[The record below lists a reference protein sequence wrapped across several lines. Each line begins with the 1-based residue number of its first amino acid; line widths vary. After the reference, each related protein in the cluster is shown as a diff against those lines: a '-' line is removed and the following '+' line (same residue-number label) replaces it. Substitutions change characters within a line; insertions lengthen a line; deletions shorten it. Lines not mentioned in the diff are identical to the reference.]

1 MEAPLMERADRVS
14 TDMVSI
20 SEAELAGAIL
30 QSRPAE
36 REEFELVLAG
46 RGSGPPA
53 VTTERGLELIDV
65 YLREHEGI
73 QADAVPASGAPAD
86 GSLEFRIGP
95 GRVLHLREALKIV
108 LIDGLGLFFAFTTTS
123 GFAALF
129 YTWFF
134 LSGADIVRRFM
145 KCFENLTDPQERQVF
160 EALFALQNGKVA
172 EVAGTDPDEDVPAK
186 RTRISVAAKA
196 ISEHLGMDEAEVR
209 GILRGMAARDIV
221 TESAGLWSISF
232 W

>member
-1 MEAPLMERADRVS
+1 MERADRV
-14 TDMVSI
+14 TTELVSI
-20 SEAELAGAIL
+20 SQAELAGEIL
-30 QSRPAE
+30 QSRRAE
-36 REEFELVLAG
+36 RDEFELQLTAAG
-46 RGSGPPA
+46 GGSGTVA
-53 VTTERGLELIDV
+53 MTTDRGLELIDM
-65 YLREHEGI
+65 YLRERDGI
-73 QADAVPASGAPAD
+73 QPDAVAAAGAPAD

-108 LIDGLGLFFAFTTTS
+108 LIDGLGLFFAFATTS

-145 KCFENLTDPQERQVF
+145 KCFEQITDPQEKQVF
-160 EALFALQNGKVA
+160 EALFALQNLRA
-172 EVAGTDPDEDVPAK
+172 TEVAGSDPDDDVPAK
-186 RTRISVAAKA
+186 RTRISVPAKA
-196 ISEHLGMDEAEVR
+196 ISEHLNGQISEEEAR
-209 GILRGMAARDIV
+209 TILRGMAARDIV

>member
-1 MEAPLMERADRVS
+1 MERPDRMT

-20 SEAELAGAIL
+20 SEAELAGEIL
-30 QSRPAE
+30 QSRRAE
-36 REEFELVLAG
+36 RDEFELGVAG

-53 VTTERGLELIDV
+53 MTTERGLELIDV

-73 QADAVPASGAPAD
+73 QADAVSASGAPAD

-145 KCFENLTDPQERQVF
+145 KCFENLTDPQDRQVF

-186 RTRISVAAKA
+186 RTRISVTDKA
-196 ISEHLGMDEAEVR
+196 ISEQLGMGEAEVR

>member
-1 MEAPLMERADRVS
+1 MERADRVT

-20 SEAELAGAIL
+20 SQAELAGAIL
-30 QSRPAE
+30 QSRRAE
-36 REEFELVLAG
+36 RDEFEFRLAG
-46 RGSGPPA
+46 AGGGSGTA
-53 VTTERGLELIDV
+53 AMTTERGLELIDM

-73 QADAVPASGAPAD
+73 QADAVATDSAPAD
-86 GSLEFRIGP
+86 GGLEFRIGP

-108 LIDGLGLFFAFTTTS
+108 LIDGLGLFFAFATTS

-145 KCFENLTDPQERQVF
+145 TCFEKIADPQEKQVF
-160 EALFALQNGKVA
+160 EALFALQNRKAA
-172 EVAGTDPDEDVPAK
+172 EVAGSDPDADGPPK
-186 RTRISVAAKA
+186 RTRISVPDQA
-196 ISEHLGMDEAEVR
+196 ISEHLGIGEAEVR
-209 GILRGMAARDIV
+209 SILRGMAARDIV

>member
-1 MEAPLMERADRVS
+1 MERADRVT

-20 SEAELAGAIL
+20 SEAELAGEIL
-30 QSRPAE
+30 QSRRPE
-36 REEFELVLAG
+36 RDEFELGLAG
-46 RGSGPPA
+46 RGSRPA
-53 VTTERGLELIDV
+53 AMTTERGLELIDL
-65 YLREHEGI
+65 YLREHEEI

-129 YTWFF
+129 YAWFF

-172 EVAGTDPDEDVPAK
+172 EVAGTDPDDDIPAK
-186 RTRISVAAKA
+186 RTRISVADKA
-196 ISEHLGMDEAEVR
+196 ISEHLGMGEAEVR

>member
-1 MEAPLMERADRVS
+1 MERADRMT

-20 SEAELAGAIL
+20 SEAELAGEIL
-30 QSRPAE
+30 QSRRAE
-36 REEFELVLAG
+36 RDEFELGVAG

-53 VTTERGLELIDV
+53 MTTERGLELIDV

-73 QADAVPASGAPAD
+73 QADAVSASGAPAD

-145 KCFENLTDPQERQVF
+145 KCFENLTDPQDRQVF

-186 RTRISVAAKA
+186 RTRISVTDKA
-196 ISEHLGMDEAEVR
+196 ISEQLGMGEAEVR